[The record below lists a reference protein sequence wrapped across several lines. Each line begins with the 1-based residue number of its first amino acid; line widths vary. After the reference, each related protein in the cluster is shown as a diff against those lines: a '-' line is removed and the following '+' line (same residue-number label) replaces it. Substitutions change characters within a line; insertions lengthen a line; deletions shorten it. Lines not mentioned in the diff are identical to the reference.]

1 MSPQRAT
8 VSHRPKPDAA
18 SDLDQ
23 PATSARHVP
32 RDPACLFPAG
42 RTPLLRRDRGPRQI
56 RATTSRMLV
65 IIDDAAIAIDIV
77 LRIRFALGLILD
89 FGPRQSDR
97 DKHAGLIR
105 EANDPSS
112 K

>member
-1 MSPQRAT
+1 NT
-8 VSHRPKPDAA
+8 A
-18 SDLDQ
+18 SIV
-23 PATSARHVP
+23 ARSGFGVT
-32 RDPACLFPAG
+32 G
-42 RTPLLRRDRGPRQI
+42 GPG
-56 RATTSRMLV
+56 TV
-65 IIDDAAIAIDIV
+65 IIDAAAIAIDIV

-89 FGPRQSDR
+89 FGPRQPDR